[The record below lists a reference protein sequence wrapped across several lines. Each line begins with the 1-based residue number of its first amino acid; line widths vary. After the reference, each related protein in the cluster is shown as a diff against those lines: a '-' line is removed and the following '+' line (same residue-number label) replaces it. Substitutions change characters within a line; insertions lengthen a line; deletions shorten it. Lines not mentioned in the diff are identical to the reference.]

1 MGAKYSRMMDKM
13 MKVMRFNKLR
23 ACLCQVALGVAL
35 SGVLYSCRMD
45 SPNASEQEKEGK
57 SITMNMDLGEVE
69 LDPETMINYATVTQE
84 RGIEMTT
91 PDQDTDAAGK
101 AKHPTFGFADT
112 GKAEEDF
119 PVFIALFGERQKVNC
134 YGRATWKLVR
144 EIKDGKT
151 HYIVR
156 TKTPITF
163 EPNAAPDLS
172 KLKNEETWRLHA
184 IYAPNGT
191 WDAASESYKW
201 KSERTVKKL
210 YGPNEKL
217 TIGTDIDIPFVLGY
231 RLPNP
236 AISGSTS
243 WTTGYPVKAVKSTS
257 WNFELIQQYED
268 PNSRSKPVKPRFRM
282 LGSLMA
288 VRLHNTW
295 TKHTPLS
302 ELDMDGTIMDG
313 LTYRPTYD
321 FSIKGF
327 DIEST
332 QAVTEVKYS
341 FKSLYLDL
349 TPEKKQILGTLGQVV
364 PQDAVRWVS
373 VPGATVT
380 ETPATT
386 PTISDPTR
394 IAISLST
401 NKNDASGYPLD
412 RNSTSKTLYFW
423 MSEVDP
429 SGTHKPNQQ
438 ERYGTVIR
446 ADLYNKTIK
455 VHAGSTFV
463 YTATSAHKS
472 GYAYR
477 STVALREELY
487 VNPLARMGLRYIAG
501 DPTTG
506 NCYFARETA
515 DNDERPFTNPN
526 KPGDTGAGQPYT
538 YSGGAAPYVKNF
550 EGKRFKVQYIQ
561 DDSPQRDGTRVS
573 YYGGD
578 LNWEVPDRFDIYSVF
593 PYVHKGHQET
603 RDNVDQFRGLLS
615 KLGTTDYLEN
625 NKVQHAA
632 GEEVRI
638 DGVRYKGL
646 KSIYYR
652 KDAQS
657 YRRQTYALA
666 TNVFYAFRF
675 IGTKMAVAVRYT
687 EGGKWYNPNWGSNT
701 YGVPVEAPYGGSTKI
716 INPHSYF
723 QIDMKSIGNAYNF
736 KNMTDAEAEKYLRE
750 EIAQDRFWQDGTE
763 LRPEV
768 VSRRLHVNGIWSGN
782 AVNDWNIDFGG
793 QAIYLWT
800 RMRPEQFA
808 GGVGGLKRTF
818 PGTYQNHRMDNDSWH
833 YHITSPLEISENRGY
848 FILPWLSMYQGNE
861 D

>member
-1 MGAKYSRMMDKM
+1 MGAKCRLMIDKM
-13 MKVMRFNKLR
+13 MRRMLSNKLR
-23 ACLCQVALGVAL
+23 ACLCQVVLGVAL
-35 SGVLYSCRMD
+35 LGILYGCRMD
-45 SPNASEQEKEGK
+45 HPNPSEQGEEGK
-57 SITMNMDLGEVE
+57 SVTLDMNLGEIE
-69 LDPETMINYATVTQE
+69 IDPETIINYVSTSTE

-91 PDQDTDAAGK
+91 PSSDTDAQGRRL
-101 AKHPTFGFADT
+101 HPTFGFGDT
-112 GKAEEDF
+112 GKDEEDF
-119 PVFIALFGERQKVNC
+119 PVFIALFGERQKRDC
-134 YGRATWKLVR
+134 YGHATWKLVK
-144 EIKDGKT
+144 EVKDGKT
-151 HYIVR
+151 HYFVR
-156 TKTPITF
+156 TKAPITF
-163 EPNAAPDLS
+163 EPDAAPDES
-172 KLKNEETWRLHA
+172 KLKDGETWRLHA
-184 IYAPNGT
+184 IYAPDGT
-191 WDAASESYKW
+191 WDATSASYKW
-201 KSERTVKKL
+201 KAKRVVNKL

-217 TIGTDIDIPFVLGY
+217 KIGKDIDIPFVLGY
-231 RLPNP
+231 RLPNAASP
-236 AISGSTS
+236 SGSD
-243 WTTGYPVKAVKSTS
+243 WMTGYPVKAVNSTS
-257 WNFELIQQYED
+257 WNFEIIQQYED
-268 PNSRSKPVKPRFRM
+268 PNTKAKPLKPRFRM

-288 VRLHNTW
+288 IRLHNTL
-295 TKHTPLS
+295 TKHTPLGD
-302 ELDMDGTIMDG
+302 LDMDGTIVDG

-327 DIEST
+327 YVEST
-332 QAVTEVKYS
+332 QGVTEVKYS
-341 FKSLYLDL
+341 FKSLYMDL
-349 TPEKKQILGTLGQVV
+349 TPEKKQILGTLGQVF

-429 SGTHKPNQQ
+429 TGTHKPNQQ

-477 STVALREELY
+477 SVVPLKEELY
-487 VNPLARMGLRYIAG
+487 VNPLARMGLKYI
-501 DPTTG
+501 TG
-506 NCYFARETA
+506 NPLSGTCFFARETA
-515 DNDERPFTNPN
+515 VNDERPFV
-526 KPGDTGAGQPYT
+526 KAGDPGAGQPYT
-538 YSGGAAPYVKNF
+538 YSGGAAPYVRDF
-550 EGKRFKVQYIQ
+550 ELKRFKVQYIK
-561 DDSPQRDGTRVS
+561 DRSPQGDGTDLV
-573 YYGGD
+573 YEGGQ
-578 LNWEVPDRFDIYSVF
+578 LNWEVPDRYDIYSVF
-593 PYVHKGHQET
+593 PYVPKKGIPE
-603 RDNVDQFRGLLS
+603 FGGLLY
-615 KLGTTDYLEN
+615 KKGLNDYVED
-625 NKVQHAA
+625 NKVHRAT

-716 INPHSYF
+716 INPRSYF

-736 KNMTDAEAEKYLRE
+736 KNMNDDEAEKYLRE
-750 EIAQDRFWQDGTE
+750 QIAQDSFWQNGTE

-768 VSRRLHVNGIWSGN
+768 VSRRLHVNGVWSGN

-793 QAIYLWT
+793 QAIFLWLRQRSDQYSPT
-800 RMRPEQFA
+800 GLRTPYP
-808 GGVGGLKRTF
+808 GV
-818 PGTYQNHRMDNDSWH
+818 YQNHRMDNDSWYFH
-833 YHITSPLEISENRGY
+833 TASQLEISENRGY
-848 FILPWLSMYQGNE
+848 FVLPWLSMYQGNE

>member
-1 MGAKYSRMMDKM
+1 MGAKCRLMIDKM
-13 MKVMRFNKLR
+13 MRRMLSNKLR
-23 ACLCQVALGVAL
+23 ACLCQVVLGVAL
-35 SGVLYSCRMD
+35 LGVLYGCRMD
-45 SPNASEQEKEGK
+45 HPNPSEQGEGGK
-57 SITMNMDLGEVE
+57 TITLDMNLGEVE

-91 PDQDTDAAGK
+91 PDQDTDATGK
-101 AKHPTFGFADT
+101 AKHPTFAFADT
-112 GKAEEDF
+112 GQDEEDF

-134 YGRATWKLVR
+134 YGRATWKLVK
-144 EIKDGKT
+144 EVKDGKT
-151 HYIVR
+151 RYFVR
-156 TKTPITF
+156 TKAPITF
-163 EPNAAPDLS
+163 EAGAAPDES
-172 KLKNEETWRLHA
+172 KLKNGETWRLHA

-217 TIGTDIDIPFVLGY
+217 KIGEDIDIPFVLGY

-243 WTTGYPVKAVKSTS
+243 WMTGYPVKAVKSTS
-257 WNFELIQQYED
+257 WNFEAIQQYED
-268 PNSRSKPVKPRFRM
+268 PNTQAKPLKPRFRM

-288 VRLHNTW
+288 IRLHNTW
-295 TKHTPLS
+295 TKRTPPDD
-302 ELDMDGTIMDG
+302 LDMEGTIVDG

-341 FKSLYLDL
+341 FKSLYMDL
-349 TPEKKQILGTLGQVV
+349 TPEKKQILGTLGQVF

-429 SGTHKPNQQ
+429 TGTHKPNQQ

-477 STVALREELY
+477 SVVPLKEELS

-506 NCYFARETA
+506 TCYFARETA
-515 DNDERPFTNPN
+515 DNDERPFKNPK

-538 YSGGAAPYVKNF
+538 YSGGAAPYVRDF
-550 EGKRFKVQYIQ
+550 EGKRFKVQYIK
-561 DDSPQRDGTRVS
+561 DDSPQRDGTRIS

-593 PYVHKGHQET
+593 PYVPKSGIPE
-603 RDNVDQFRGLLS
+603 FGGLLY
-615 KLGTTDYLEN
+615 KKGTNEYLEN
-625 NKVQHAA
+625 DKVHRAT

-638 DGVRYKGL
+638 DGVRYNNL

-652 KDAQS
+652 KDSQS

-666 TNVFYAFRF
+666 TNVFFAFRF

-701 YGVPVEAPYGGSTKI
+701 YEVPVEAPYGGSTKI

-723 QIDMKSIGNAYNF
+723 QIDMKPIGNAYNF

-750 EIAQDRFWQDGTE
+750 QIAQDSFWQDGSE

-768 VSRRLHVNGIWSGN
+768 LSRRLHVNGVWSGN
-782 AVNDWNIDFGG
+782 AVNDWNIDYGG
-793 QAIYLWT
+793 QAIFLWLRQRSDQYSPT
-800 RMRPEQFA
+800 
-808 GGVGGLKRTF
+808 GLKKPY
-818 PGTYQNHRMDNDSWH
+818 PGVYQNHRMDNDSWH
-833 YHITSPLEISENRGY
+833 FHVASQLEISENRGY

>member
-1 MGAKYSRMMDKM
+1 MGAKCSLMIDKM
-13 MKVMRFNKLR
+13 MRRMLSNKLR
-23 ACLCQVALGVAL
+23 ACLCQVVLGVAL
-35 SGVLYSCRMD
+35 LGALYGCRMD
-45 SPNASEQEKEGK
+45 HPNPSEQGEEGK
-57 SITMNMDLGEVE
+57 SIMLDMNLGEIE
-69 LDPETMINYATVTQE
+69 IDPETIINYVSTSTE

-91 PDQDTDAAGK
+91 PSSDTDAQGRRL
-101 AKHPTFGFADT
+101 HPTFGFADT

-119 PVFIALFGERQKVNC
+119 PVFIALFGQRQKVDC
-134 YGRATWKLVR
+134 YGRATWKLVK
-144 EIKDGKT
+144 EEKDGKT
-151 HYIVR
+151 RYFVR
-156 TKTPITF
+156 TKAPITF
-163 EPNAAPDLS
+163 EAGAAPDES
-172 KLKNEETWRLHA
+172 KLKNGETWQLHA

-191 WDAASESYKW
+191 WDATSASYKW
-201 KSERTVKKL
+201 KAQRVVKKL

-217 TIGTDIDIPFVLGY
+217 KIGEDIDIPFVLGY
-231 RLPNP
+231 RLPNASSP
-236 AISGSTS
+236 SGSD
-243 WTTGYPVKAVKSTS
+243 WITGYPVKAVKSTS
-257 WNFELIQQYED
+257 WNFEVMQQYED
-268 PNSRSKPVKPRFRM
+268 PNAQTKKPLKPRFRM

-288 VRLHNTW
+288 IRLHNTW

-302 ELDMDGTIMDG
+302 GLDMDETIMDG

-327 DIEST
+327 AIEST
-332 QAVTEVKYS
+332 QGVTEVKYS
-341 FKSLYLDL
+341 FKSLYMDL
-349 TPEKKQILGTLGQVV
+349 TPEKKQNLATLGKAV
-364 PQDAVRWVS
+364 PEDAVRWVS

-386 PTISDPTR
+386 PTLSDPTH
-394 IAISLST
+394 IAISLTS
-401 NKNDASGYPLD
+401 NKNDASGEALD
-412 RNSTSKTLYFW
+412 RSSTSKTLYFW

-429 SGTHKPNQQ
+429 TGTRRPNKD
-438 ERYGTVIR
+438 ERYGTVIW

-455 VHAGSTFV
+455 MYAGSTFV
-463 YTATSAHKS
+463 YTASSAHKS

-477 STVALREELY
+477 SVVPLKEELY

-501 DPTTG
+501 DPNSG

-538 YSGGAAPYVKNF
+538 YSGGAAPYVRDF
-550 EGKRFKVQYIQ
+550 EGKRFKVQYIK
-561 DDSPQRDGTRVS
+561 DDSPQRDGTRIS

-593 PYVHKGHQET
+593 PYVPKSGIPE
-603 RDNVDQFRGLLS
+603 FGGLLY
-615 KLGTTDYLEN
+615 KKGTNEYLED
-625 NKVQHAA
+625 NKVHRAT

-666 TNVFYAFRF
+666 TNVFFAFRF

-701 YGVPVEAPYGGSTKI
+701 YNVPVEAPYGGSTKI

-723 QIDMKSIGNAYNF
+723 QIDMKPIGNAYNF
-736 KNMTDAEAEKYLRE
+736 KNMTDDEAEKYLRE
-750 EIAQDRFWQDGTE
+750 QIAQDSFWQDGTE

-768 VSRRLHVNGIWSGN
+768 LSRRLHVNGVWSGN
-782 AVNDWNIDFGG
+782 AVNDWNIDYGG
-793 QAIYLWT
+793 QAIFLWL
-800 RMRPEQFA
+800 RQRSDQYSSA
-808 GGVGGLKRTF
+808 GLKKPY
-818 PGTYQNHRMDNDSWH
+818 PGVYQNHRMDNDSWH
-833 YHITSPLEISENRGY
+833 FHIASQLEIGENRGY

>member
-1 MGAKYSRMMDKM
+1 M
-13 MKVMRFNKLR
+13 
-23 ACLCQVALGVAL
+23 
-35 SGVLYSCRMD
+35 GVLYGCRMD
-45 SPNASEQEKEGK
+45 HPNPSEQGEGGK
-57 SITMNMDLGEVE
+57 TITLDMNLGEVE

-91 PDQDTDAAGK
+91 PDQDTDATGK
-101 AKHPTFGFADT
+101 AKHPTFAFADT
-112 GKAEEDF
+112 GQDEEDF

-134 YGRATWKLVR
+134 YGRATWKLVK
-144 EIKDGKT
+144 EVKDGKT
-151 HYIVR
+151 RYFVR
-156 TKTPITF
+156 TKAPITF
-163 EPNAAPDLS
+163 EAGAAPDES
-172 KLKNEETWRLHA
+172 KLKNGETWRLHA

-217 TIGTDIDIPFVLGY
+217 KIGEDIDIPFVLGY

-243 WTTGYPVKAVKSTS
+243 WMTGYPVKAVKSTS
-257 WNFELIQQYED
+257 WNFEAIQQYED
-268 PNSRSKPVKPRFRM
+268 PNTQAKPLKPRFRM

-288 VRLHNTW
+288 IRLHNTW
-295 TKHTPLS
+295 TKRTPPDD
-302 ELDMDGTIMDG
+302 LDMEGTIVDG

-341 FKSLYLDL
+341 FKSLYMDL
-349 TPEKKQILGTLGQVV
+349 TPEKKQILGTLGQVF

-429 SGTHKPNQQ
+429 TGTHKPNQQ

-477 STVALREELY
+477 SVVPLKEELS

-506 NCYFARETA
+506 TCYFARETA
-515 DNDERPFTNPN
+515 DNDERPFKNPK

-538 YSGGAAPYVKNF
+538 YSGGAAPYVRDF
-550 EGKRFKVQYIQ
+550 EGKRFKVQYIK
-561 DDSPQRDGTRVS
+561 DDSPQRDGTRIS

-593 PYVHKGHQET
+593 PYVPKSGIPE
-603 RDNVDQFRGLLS
+603 FGGLLY
-615 KLGTTDYLEN
+615 KKGTNEYLEN
-625 NKVQHAA
+625 DKVHRAT

-638 DGVRYKGL
+638 DGVRYNNL

-652 KDAQS
+652 KDSQS

-666 TNVFYAFRF
+666 TNVFFAFRF

-701 YGVPVEAPYGGSTKI
+701 YEVPVEAPYGGSTKI

-723 QIDMKSIGNAYNF
+723 QIDMKPIGNAYNF

-750 EIAQDRFWQDGTE
+750 QIAQDSFWQDGSE

-768 VSRRLHVNGIWSGN
+768 LSRRLHVNGVWSGN
-782 AVNDWNIDFGG
+782 AVNDWNIDYGG
-793 QAIYLWT
+793 QAIFLWLRQRSDQYSPT
-800 RMRPEQFA
+800 
-808 GGVGGLKRTF
+808 GLKKPY
-818 PGTYQNHRMDNDSWH
+818 PGVYQNHRMDNDSWH
-833 YHITSPLEISENRGY
+833 FHVASQLEISENRGY

>member
-1 MGAKYSRMMDKM
+1 MGAKYSLMIDKM
-13 MKVMRFNKLR
+13 MKIMRFNKLR

-35 SGVLYSCRMD
+35 SGALYSCRMD
-45 SPNASEQEKEGK
+45 SPNASEQGKEGK
-57 SITMNMDLGEVE
+57 SITLQMDLGEIE
-69 LDPETMINYATVTQE
+69 LDPETMINYAKVTQE

-101 AKHPTFGFADT
+101 AKHPTFSFADT
-112 GKAEEDF
+112 GKDEEDF

-134 YGRATWKLVR
+134 YGHATWKLVK
-144 EIKDGKT
+144 EVKDGQT
-151 HYIVR
+151 RYVVR

-163 EPNAAPDLS
+163 EEGAAPDLN
-172 KLKNEETWRLHA
+172 KLKNDEIWRLHA

-191 WDAASESYKW
+191 WDATSESYKW

-217 TIGTDIDIPFVLGY
+217 KIGEDIDIPFVLGY
-231 RLPNP
+231 RLPNASSP
-236 AISGSTS
+236 SGSD
-243 WTTGYPVKAVKSTS
+243 WMTGYPVKAVKSTA
-257 WNFELIQQYED
+257 WNFEAIQQYED
-268 PNSRSKPVKPRFRM
+268 PNTRSKPLKPRFRM

-288 VRLHNTW
+288 IRLHNTW

-302 ELDMDGTIMDG
+302 DLDMDGTIMAG

-327 DIEST
+327 AIEST
-332 QAVTEVKYS
+332 QGVTEVKYS
-341 FKSLYLDL
+341 FKSLYMDL
-349 TPEKKQILGTLGQVV
+349 TPEKKQALATVV
-364 PQDAVRWVS
+364 SQDAVRWVN

-386 PTISDPTR
+386 PTLSDPTH
-394 IAISLST
+394 ITISLT
-401 NKNDASGYPLD
+401 NQKNDASGEALD
-412 RNSTSKTLYFW
+412 RSSTSKTLYFW

-429 SGTHKPNQQ
+429 TGTRKPSKD
-438 ERYGTVIR
+438 ERYGTVVW

-455 VHAGSTFV
+455 MYAGPTFV
-463 YTATSAHKS
+463 YTSVSAHKS

-477 STVALREELY
+477 STIPLKEELY

-506 NCYFARETA
+506 TCYFARETA

-578 LNWEVPDRFDIYSVF
+578 LNWEVPDRFDLYSVF
-593 PYVHKGHQET
+593 PYVHKGNQET
-603 RDNVDQFRGLLS
+603 SDNVDQFRGLLS
-615 KLGTTDYLEN
+615 KLGTNDYLEN
-625 NKVQHAA
+625 NKVHHAA

-638 DGVRYKGL
+638 DGVRYKNL

-687 EGGKWYNPNWGSNT
+687 EGGKWYNPNPGST
-701 YGVPVEAPYGGSTKI
+701 PQGVPVDPPLNGSTKA

-736 KNMTDAEAEKYLRE
+736 KDMTPAEAEKYLKE
-750 EIAQDRFWQDGTE
+750 EIAQDRFWQDGSE

-768 VSRRLHVNGIWSGN
+768 LSRRLHVNGIWAGN
-782 AVNDWNIDFGG
+782 AVNDWDITFGG

-808 GGVGGLKRTF
+808 PGVGGLKRTF

-833 YHITSPLEISENRGY
+833 YHVTSPLEISENRGY
-848 FILPWLSMYQGNE
+848 FILPWLSMYQGDE